1 MINEYFLSD
10 ELRYFIKTLLIKTI
24 MYELDWHIVIQYLI
38 YLINNEDKHRD
49 IKLISDLFQ
58 LLLSVIDINSNEQS
72 MEYFSNEKNQL
83 IQVFQLILSFLNQI
97 STINLDKSKTKF
109 YIPSLSFENEIDN
122 INFLIYRTIRYMIIN
137 LLNK

>member
-58 LLLSVIDINSNEQS
+58 LLLSVFDINSNEQS